1 MTYTRDEVLAAAV
14 EYFDGDTLAAD
25 VWVTKYALRD
35 ADEHYYE
42 LTPTD
47 MHRRIAR
54 EFARIEQKYPNPMSE
69 DEIFNLLDKFKY
81 LIPQGSPMSG
91 IGNDY
96 QMQSL
101 SNCFVIPPPAD
112 SYGSIL
118 LADQRQAQIMK
129 RRGGVGFDVSSIRP
143 RGYPTS
149 NAARTSDGLGV
160 FMERFSNTCRE
171 VAQAG
176 RRGALM
182 LTVDVAHQ
190 DVETFI
196 DIKRDLKKV
205 TGANISLRISDEFMN
220 AVENDE
226 DFELRWPVTGK
237 PKTTRSVS
245 AKKIWDKIIDSAWSS
260 AEPGVL
266 FWDTMI
272 NMAPADIYADKGFKT
287 VSTNPCAEIALSP
300 WDSCRLLVVN
310 VNSYV
315 KDPFST
321 YTATS
326 GPTFDF
332 TLFHDHVVKA
342 QRLMD
347 DLVDLEIEALTKIV
361 AKIEADPED
370 PYDKSVERDMWLN
383 IIETAKTGRRT
394 GLGITGLG
402 DTLAKLNLRYGS
414 QDAVG
419 QTSAIYRALAT
430 AAHESS
436 VILAEERGAFP
447 ICEPSRY
454 ENHPFFK
461 NLEQYVPKHVTA
473 RFRKVGRRNIALTT
487 TAPVGSVS
495 TLTRTTSGIEPAYM
509 LEYRRRRKVPSDN
522 DVIDFVDATG
532 DSWQEYDVYHPGFQ
546 EWMNVTGL
554 TASKDSPYHGSTAME
569 IDWMSSIDIQAA
581 AQMFVEHSISKT
593 INLPSDVSREV
604 VSQVYMHAWKT
615 GCKGCTVYR
624 DGSRSGVLISADK
637 QDDVKKLED
646 RHAPRRPQELPC
658 DIHRVTIKGEKW
670 MIFVGT
676 LDGKPYEVF
685 GGNDGHELIEI
696 PKKHTH
702 GWITKRIVKTGSKY
716 DLSYGDADD
725 PNKVKDIVDV
735 FDNPNYSAFTRMLS
749 LSLRHGTPV
758 QFIVEQLQRDRDADL
773 FSFAKVMARV
783 LKKYILDGTKASST
797 ECNECGAENS
807 LAYQEGCVTCTK
819 CGYSKC

>member
-1 MTYTRDEVLAAAV
+1 MTYTRDEVLAAAI

-171 VAQAG
+171 VAQGG

-287 VSTNPCAEIALSP
+287 VSTNPCVTGDTIVETSAGKKTVKELSDANVTFQVKTYDETSKTVKMSNAIAFKTR
-300 WDSCRLLVVN
+300 DS
-310 VNSYV
+310 
-315 KDPFST
+315 
-321 YTATS
+321 
-326 GPTFDF
+326 
-332 TLFHDHVVKA
+332 
-342 QRLMD
+342 
-347 DLVDLEIEALTKIV
+347 
-361 AKIEADPED
+361 AKIFCLKLKD
-370 PYDKSVERDMWLN
+370 
-383 IIETAKTGRRT
+383 GRS
-394 GLGITGLG
+394 I
-402 DTLAKLNLRYGS
+402 KL
-414 QDAVG
+414 
-419 QTSAIYRALAT
+419 
-430 AAHESS
+430 
-436 VILAEERGAFP
+436 
-447 ICEPSRY
+447 
-454 ENHPFFK
+454 
-461 NLEQYVPKHVTA
+461 
-473 RFRKVGRRNIALTT
+473 
-487 TAPVGSVS
+487 
-495 TLTRTTSGIEPAYM
+495 
-509 LEYRRRRKVPSDN
+509 
-522 DVIDFVDATG
+522 TG
-532 DSWQEYDVYHPGFQ
+532 DHLVR
-546 EWMNVTGL
+546 T
-554 TASKDSPYHGSTAME
+554 DSGWKRVDE
-569 IDWMSSIDIQAA
+569 LQ
-581 AQMFVEHSISKT
+581 KT
-593 INLPSDVSREV
+593 
-604 VSQVYMHAWKT
+604 
-615 GCKGCTVYR
+615 
-624 DGSRSGVLISADK
+624 DK
-637 QDDVKKLED
+637 
-646 RHAPRRPQELPC
+646 
-658 DIHRVTIKGEKW
+658 I
-670 MIFVGT
+670 
-676 LDGKPYEVF
+676 
-685 GGNDGHELIEI
+685 
-696 PKKHTH
+696 
-702 GWITKRIVKTGSKY
+702 
-716 DLSYGDADD
+716 
-725 PNKVKDIVDV
+725 
-735 FDNPNYSAFTRMLS
+735 LS
-749 LSLRHGTPV
+749 LTH
-758 QFIVEQLQRDRDADL
+758 
-773 FSFAKVMARV
+773 
-783 LKKYILDGTKASST
+783 
-797 ECNECGAENS
+797 AED
-807 LAYQEGCVTCTK
+807 K
-819 CGYSKC
+819 